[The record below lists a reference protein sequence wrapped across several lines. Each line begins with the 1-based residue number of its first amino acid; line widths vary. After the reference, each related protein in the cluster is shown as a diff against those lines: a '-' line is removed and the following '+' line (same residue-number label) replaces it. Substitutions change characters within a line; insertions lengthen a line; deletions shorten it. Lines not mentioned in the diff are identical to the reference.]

1 MTRIR
6 VGQVFK
12 KDRDENIRLVIS
24 MISCSGVTIICNDGS
39 ACGEI
44 RKSYILEDWT
54 LIAEYPTWIDAI
66 NSPEF
71 KGKGEAGYK
80 PSK

>member
-1 MTRIR
+1 MTKIR

-12 KDRDENIRLVIS
+12 KDRDEKYRLVIS
-24 MISCSGVTIICNDGS
+24 LKSLSGVTIICNDGS

-44 RKSYILEDWT
+44 KEGHLLEDWT

-66 NSPEF
+66 NSKEF
-71 KGKGEAGYK
+71 KGE
-80 PSK
+80 